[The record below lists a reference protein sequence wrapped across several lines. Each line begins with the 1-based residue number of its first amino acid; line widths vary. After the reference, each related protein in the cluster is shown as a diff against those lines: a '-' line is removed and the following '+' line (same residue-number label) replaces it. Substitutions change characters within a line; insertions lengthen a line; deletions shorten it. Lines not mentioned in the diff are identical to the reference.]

1 MSLPSSSMPDDAD
14 ITSLLVEH
22 ARSQPDTIALLW
34 PAGGGGWEPLTYAEV
49 EARTAAFCAAFSS
62 RQLAAGA
69 RVQLLMRPCAT
80 LFPLVLGAI
89 RAALVP
95 VFVDPSMRLVSVAA
109 AVRRVAPAVVAAP
122 LPVHL
127 GLFAAVA
134 AARGS
139 VGLRLVD
146 GALGVGVGPTL
157 RAFEAEGARRVAAR
171 RVAVR
176 SAPVAADTA
185 AAIVFTS
192 GSTGPPK
199 GVVMTHRGLRA
210 RLAGIRAE
218 YTMLWLLAGA
228 APDPLTV
235 AASVFGAR
243 LSPLDRR
250 PAGLSVAF
258 PHVPVTR
265 PAAASAEALLAA
277 VAALKPAAVSASVA
291 VWGKVARLA
300 EARGEA
306 LSLPPGA
313 AVSPAM
319 LERLRAAL
327 PTAPPLLVGYGA
339 TEALPVATLTA
350 AEALS
355 AEVAGR
361 ARRGH
366 GLCVGHVAPG
376 AKELPAG
383 ELGELC
389 VAGPLVARYLGAAGG
404 GDEAALW
411 HRMGD
416 LGYVDAAGRL
426 WFCGRLSHAFR
437 TPQHGLVLPLCAEL
451 LFLDEPGDRAQ
462 KLLARAAGTRWEGV
476 VQLVLPL
483 PSLPMDLRHNSKIDR
498 LQLAA
503 AVAPRVAPL
512 LASASRP
519 PLLRT
524 EDVLAAQPR
533 RLFAACCATQAGIL
547 LLLGPV
553 GPDLLRLQLCFSPSR
568 FRAAVAG
575 WRPGGELWHFRA
587 HFLLDAW
594 YPVLY
599 GALLVHRAAALLPA
613 GKIRRRLQALATFGA
628 CCDIVENA
636 LHMHAAAAPS
646 LDAAPDW
653 LIVAAAAA
661 ATTKWAVMLPVCW
674 MLRPGSG

>member
-218 YTMLWLLAGA
+218 VDAAAADGGLGRGALIVETLLQYTMLWLLAGA

-243 LSPLDRR
+243 LSPLARR

-306 LSLPPGA
+306 LSLPPGVQLLITTSA
-313 AVSPAM
+313 PPT
-319 LERLRAAL
+319 AAL
-327 PTAPPLLVGYGA
+327 RERIPPARDRPL
-339 TEALPVATLTA
+339 AL
-350 AEALS
+350 
-355 AEVAGR
+355 
-361 ARRGH
+361 
-366 GLCVGHVAPG
+366 
-376 AKELPAG
+376 
-383 ELGELC
+383 
-389 VAGPLVARYLGAAGG
+389 
-404 GDEAALW
+404 
-411 HRMGD
+411 
-416 LGYVDAAGRL
+416 
-426 WFCGRLSHAFR
+426 
-437 TPQHGLVLPLCAEL
+437 
-451 LFLDEPGDRAQ
+451 
-462 KLLARAAGTRWEGV
+462 
-476 VQLVLPL
+476 
-483 PSLPMDLRHNSKIDR
+483 
-498 LQLAA
+498 
-503 AVAPRVAPL
+503 
-512 LASASRP
+512 
-519 PLLRT
+519 
-524 EDVLAAQPR
+524 
-533 RLFAACCATQAGIL
+533 
-547 LLLGPV
+547 
-553 GPDLLRLQLCFSPSR
+553 
-568 FRAAVAG
+568 
-575 WRPGGELWHFRA
+575 
-587 HFLLDAW
+587 
-594 YPVLY
+594 
-599 GALLVHRAAALLPA
+599 
-613 GKIRRRLQALATFGA
+613 
-628 CCDIVENA
+628 
-636 LHMHAAAAPS
+636 
-646 LDAAPDW
+646 
-653 LIVAAAAA
+653 
-661 ATTKWAVMLPVCW
+661 
-674 MLRPGSG
+674 

>member
-1 MSLPSSSMPDDAD
+1 MSLPSSPMPDDAD
-14 ITSLLVEH
+14 ITTLLVEH

-157 RAFEAEGARRVAAR
+157 RAFEAEGARHVAAR

-210 RLAGIRAE
+210 RLAGIR
-218 YTMLWLLAGA
+218 
-228 APDPLTV
+228 
-235 AASVFGAR
+235 
-243 LSPLDRR
+243 
-250 PAGLSVAF
+250 LSVAF

-613 GKIRRRLQALATFGA
+613 GRIRRRLQALATFGA

>member
-1 MSLPSSSMPDDAD
+1 M
-14 ITSLLVEH
+14 
-22 ARSQPDTIALLW
+22 
-34 PAGGGGWEPLTYAEV
+34 
-49 EARTAAFCAAFSS
+49 
-62 RQLAAGA
+62 
-69 RVQLLMRPCAT
+69 
-80 LFPLVLGAI
+80 
-89 RAALVP
+89 
-95 VFVDPSMRLVSVAA
+95 
-109 AVRRVAPAVVAAP
+109 
-122 LPVHL
+122 
-127 GLFAAVA
+127 
-134 AARGS
+134 
-139 VGLRLVD
+139 
-146 GALGVGVGPTL
+146 
-157 RAFEAEGARRVAAR
+157 
-171 RVAVR
+171 
-176 SAPVAADTA
+176 
-185 AAIVFTS
+185 
-192 GSTGPPK
+192 
-199 GVVMTHRGLRA
+199 
-210 RLAGIRAE
+210 
-218 YTMLWLLAGA
+218 
-228 APDPLTV
+228 
-235 AASVFGAR
+235 
-243 LSPLDRR
+243 
-250 PAGLSVAF
+250 
-258 PHVPVTR
+258 
-265 PAAASAEALLAA
+265 
-277 VAALKPAAVSASVA
+277 
-291 VWGKVARLA
+291 
-300 EARGEA
+300 
-306 LSLPPGA
+306 
-313 AVSPAM
+313 
-319 LERLRAAL
+319 
-327 PTAPPLLVGYGA
+327 
-339 TEALPVATLTA
+339 
-350 AEALS
+350 
-355 AEVAGR
+355 
-361 ARRGH
+361 
-366 GLCVGHVAPG
+366 
-376 AKELPAG
+376 
-383 ELGELC
+383 
-389 VAGPLVARYLGAAGG
+389 ARYLGAAGG

-451 LFLDEPGDRAQ
+451 LFLDEPGVEAAALVGIGSPRGGGGGRDAGGGEGGGRGTEVAPVLCVVLAADYEPRYGPWGEDRAQ

-533 RLFAACCATQAGIL
+533 RLFAACCATQSGIL

-599 GALLVHRAAALLPA
+599 GALLVHRAASLLPA